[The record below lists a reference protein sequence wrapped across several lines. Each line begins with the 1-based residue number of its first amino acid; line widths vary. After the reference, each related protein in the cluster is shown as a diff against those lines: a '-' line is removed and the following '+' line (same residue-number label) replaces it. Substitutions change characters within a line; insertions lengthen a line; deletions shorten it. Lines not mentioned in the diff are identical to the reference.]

1 MDRVPRIKNKSN
13 ISDTNT
19 RIPEL
24 KAVLKAKGRYHKQ
37 INFYIL
43 YQHLPNYFRHRTR
56 RIKVSQFMNKQLNFK
71 LLTWYLMEFCFNVK
85 KY

>member
-24 KAVLKAKGRYHKQ
+24 KAVLKAKGKYHNKFTSTFF
-37 INFYIL
+37 INTYLIIL
-43 YQHLPNYFRHRTR
+43 DIEPEELRLVN
-56 RIKVSQFMNKQLNFK
+56 S
-71 LLTWYLMEFCFNVK
+71 
-85 KY
+85 